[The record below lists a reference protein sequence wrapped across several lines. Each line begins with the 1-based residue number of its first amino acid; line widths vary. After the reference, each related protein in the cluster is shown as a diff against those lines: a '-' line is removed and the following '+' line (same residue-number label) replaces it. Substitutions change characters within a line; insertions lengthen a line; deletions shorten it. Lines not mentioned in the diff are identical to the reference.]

1 MKRKGTLGLLA
12 LIMCGS
18 YGAFVYFYNKHIERQ
33 SHQTMH
39 SHVEVI
45 EEDVWTVGLDEA
57 VGYLSL
63 AASRDNYIKIRIL
76 GMSEQELLS
85 LDGPELVGLDRFFDQ
100 IGLFPRTTLT
110 EEIKH
115 EGQFIGRLIVYQYN
129 KNIYVYFYALTLWAL
144 VFMAIMQF
152 MRIVREKIL
161 VEERVK
167 ERTVEL
173 THEIEERKRIE
184 KERRVLE
191 EHLQRSEKMELIGT
205 LAGGVAHDLNNILG
219 AIVGYPDMM
228 LEDLDEDH
236 PMRKQLVSI
245 RNSGERAAVIVQDLL
260 TLARRGVAISEPE
273 NLNELVASYL
283 DSREF
288 VKLKE
293 VHPNVDVTTQLG
305 PQLLNI
311 MGSAVHLTKILMN
324 LCSNAAEAMPGGG
337 QITISTENIYLDKSI
352 TGYDN
357 IEEGDYV
364 VLAVA
369 DDGVGISADEQ
380 KRVFEPFYTKKM
392 MGNSGTGLGMAVVW
406 GTVKDHNGY
415 IDVESEEG
423 KGTTFRVYLPI
434 TRKEINGTSSG
445 LSLEKLMGSRQKILV
460 VDDVEE
466 QREIATYML
475 TTLNYE
481 VDVVSSG
488 EEAADYLK
496 VNKVDLILLDMI
508 MSPGIDGLETFK
520 RIIEIRPGQKAIIAS
535 GYAETN
541 RVKDAQSIGAGEYL
555 KKPYTIE
562 KLGLVAKNAIS
573 GVVGSRAG
581 AVTK

>member
-1 MKRKGTLGLLA
+1 MKRKGPLVLA
-12 LIMCGS
+12 IIMCGS
-18 YGAFVYFYNKHIERQ
+18 YGAFVHFYDKHNEHQ

-45 EEDVWTVGLDEA
+45 KEDVWTVGLDEA

-63 AASRDNYIKIRIL
+63 AASRDNYIRIQIL
-76 GMSEQELLS
+76 GMSMEELLS
-85 LDGPELVGLDRFFDQ
+85 LDGPELVGLDRLFYQ
-100 IGLFPRTTLT
+100 IGLFPRTTLI

-115 EGQFIGRLIVYQYN
+115 EGQFIGQLIVYQYN
-129 KNIYVYFYALTLWAL
+129 KNIYAYFYALVLWVL

-152 MRIVREKIL
+152 IKTVRQKLL

-167 ERTVEL
+167 DRTVEL

-184 KERRVLE
+184 EERRVLQ

-228 LEDLDEDH
+228 LENLDKDH
-236 PMRKQLVSI
+236 PMRKQLLSI
-245 RNSGERAAVIVQDLL
+245 RNSGERAAAIVQDLL

-273 NLNELVASYL
+273 NLNELVGSYL

-288 VKLKE
+288 VKLME
-293 VHPNVDVTTQLG
+293 VHPNVGVTTHLG

-311 MGSAVHLTKILMN
+311 MGSAVHLTKALMN
-324 LCSNAAEAMPGGG
+324 LCSNAAEAIPGGG

-352 TGYDN
+352 NGYDN
-357 IEEGDYV
+357 VEEGDYV
-364 VLAVA
+364 LLAVA

-380 KRVFEPFYTKKM
+380 KKVFEPFYTKKM

-423 KGTTFRVYLPI
+423 RGTTFRIYLPI
-434 TRKEINGTSSG
+434 TRREIDDKSSG

-460 VDDVEE
+460 VDDVEA
-466 QREIATYML
+466 QREVATHML

-481 VDVVSSG
+481 ADAVSSG
-488 EEAADYLK
+488 EEAVDYLK
-496 VNKVDLILLDMI
+496 VNKVDLVVLDMI

-520 RIIEIRPGQKAIIAS
+520 RIVEIRPRQKAIIAS

-541 RVKDAQSIGAGEYL
+541 SVKVAQSIGAGEYL

-562 KLGLVAKNAIS
+562 KLGLAARNAIS
-573 GVVGSRAG
+573 SMDV
-581 AVTK
+581 